1 MQQRAE
7 EYLHAY
13 AQAYRFVCNY
23 VYVRNL
29 CDMYICLYVY
39 IYIYMY
45 VCVLCT
51 VCIYLEDPG
60 AEYSAAAPGGVIFR
74 VEEKRNAV
82 DCVIPP
88 TAM

>member
-1 MQQRAE
+1 MQKSICMHMHRHIDLCVIM
-7 EYLHAY
+7 YMY
-13 AQAYRFVCNY
+13 ATYVICTY
-23 VYVRNL
+23 VY
-29 CDMYICLYVY
+29 MYN

-45 VCVLCT
+45 VYVLCT

>member
-1 MQQRAE
+1 MQVITSGPPCSFRPEKRLESSIPNPPHGPAS
-7 EYLHAY
+7 Y
-13 AQAYRFVCNY
+13 
-23 VYVRNL
+23 
-29 CDMYICLYVY
+29 
-39 IYIYMY
+39 
-45 VCVLCT
+45 